1 MLFKY
6 FSRLFLGTIVG
17 YSLQVDAL
25 TQKLAEAEAVQRDD
39 DDDKSGNSSDSSSS
53 SSSSSSPRE
62 EQRDVVAVGVGAQ
75 NPLVPP
81 PRPDA
86 QPAKCKACDQQLEK
100 AAGLRKKVSVKH
112 DPDCQNRTR
121 AVGGGRKAA

>member
-39 DDDKSGNSSDSSSS
+39 DDDKSGSSSDSSSS

-81 PRPDA
+81 SA
-86 QPAKCKACDQQLEK
+86 
-100 AAGLRKKVSVKH
+100 S
-112 DPDCQNRTR
+112 
-121 AVGGGRKAA
+121 